1 MNKKE
6 LIEAISHKTQLSK
19 DQSATAL
26 TEILSAITAALAK
39 GQEVKINDFGAFQ
52 VTEKSER
59 KGRNPQTGE
68 EITIASSKA
77 PQFKAAKVLKD
88 IVNQR
93 DIIENLVSAGKITEQ
108 EAEIL
113 RFVVAENRKAKEAG
127 ANPDELAI
135 IETQQIAD
143 AVNLSFREAE
153 ILANRLISKRILNTE
168 VYTSQI
174 DSVFL
179 RGNYRKYL

>member
-6 LIEAISHKTQLSK
+6 LIQAISHKTQLSK
-19 DQSATAL
+19 DQSTKAL
-26 TEILSAITAALAK
+26 NEILSALTAALAK

-93 DIIENLVSAGKITEQ
+93 DFIENFVSAGKITEP
-108 EAEIL
+108 EAAIL
-113 RFVVAENRKAKEAG
+113 RFVVEESRKAKEAN
-127 ANPDELAI
+127 ANPDALAI
-135 IETQQIAD
+135 IETQKIAD
-143 AVNLSFREAE
+143 AVDLDFRDAE
-153 ILANRLISKRILNTE
+153 IIANRLISKRILNTE

-174 DSVFL
+174 DTVFL